1 MTTNSDRVRDFIAA
15 WEARDLEGILAR
27 MTPDA
32 VYLNVGLAEAK
43 GHEAIRATV
52 APFLGA
58 SSAISW
64 TISHIA
70 ETVDGVVL
78 TERLDAF
85 VLGEKTL
92 AIPVMGAF
100 EFQDGL
106 ISAWRDYF
114 DLPGFQA
121 QMA

>member
-1 MTTNSDRVRDFIAA
+1 MSTNADRVRQFIAA
-15 WEARDLEGILAR
+15 WEARDLDGILAR

-32 VYLNVGLAEAK
+32 RYVNVGMSDSR
-43 GHEAIRATV
+43 GREAIREMLTPFLASAKAVRWTV
-52 APFLGA
+52 A
-58 SSAISW
+58 
-64 TISHIA
+64 HIA
-70 ETVDGVVL
+70 ESQDGVVL
-78 TERLDAF
+78 TERTDVF

-92 AIPVMGAF
+92 TVPVMGVF
-100 EFQDGL
+100 EFEGDL